1 MLRKYFASI
10 IFILTSVHLAFSQ
23 SHDDYL
29 PAVLVNANGDT
40 IHGEIKVVRDDR
52 FSKSIMFYRN
62 GSDLQEKFSP
72 KDIRYFRFEDQ
83 EYVSRNIDGKD
94 YFVKR
99 VIGGELSLY
108 EYAFREKK
116 GTKSEA
122 AYRYF
127 VDKQS
132 TNEWVEISSK
142 NFKISISPL
151 IADHST
157 LFQKIEDK
165 YYSFKEKE
173 AVVEEYNEW
182 LKQGR
187 PGNTWQI
194 KDGNFT
200 RPEQEYQ
207 PKIQTKPIKKFN
219 PTLYGSRWGIEIP
232 LYATYGFV
240 SYPEQLNS
248 AIITTSNG
256 FGYDI
261 GIGAR
266 YTAMPSLTLHA
277 GFHFWDKRF
286 HSYYLAVD
294 PNQNPPQTYNVDE
307 YGTIHYMGMY
317 ATTDYEVSNV
327 VVGGGFAF
335 SFWNTYRADYRIK
348 NTSGSIVNDD
358 SNVDQSILTDKFN
371 NQFDFIIHFG
381 YKFSLFKKQLK
392 LKPMFQYTMP
402 MIHLFEFSDNTLKNF
417 GISGFLLQL
426 GLTVDIGFKVKS

>member
-29 PAVLVNANGDT
+29 PAVLVNVNGDT

-142 NFKISISPL
+142 IL
-151 IADHST
+151 
-157 LFQKIEDK
+157 K
-165 YYSFKEKE
+165 Y
-173 AVVEEYNEW
+173 
-182 LKQGR
+182 L
-187 PGNTWQI
+187 
-194 KDGNFT
+194 
-200 RPEQEYQ
+200 
-207 PKIQTKPIKKFN
+207 
-219 PTLYGSRWGIEIP
+219 
-232 LYATYGFV
+232 
-240 SYPEQLNS
+240 
-248 AIITTSNG
+248 
-256 FGYDI
+256 
-261 GIGAR
+261 
-266 YTAMPSLTLHA
+266 
-277 GFHFWDKRF
+277 
-286 HSYYLAVD
+286 
-294 PNQNPPQTYNVDE
+294 
-307 YGTIHYMGMY
+307 
-317 ATTDYEVSNV
+317 
-327 VVGGGFAF
+327 
-335 SFWNTYRADYRIK
+335 
-348 NTSGSIVNDD
+348 
-358 SNVDQSILTDKFN
+358 
-371 NQFDFIIHFG
+371 
-381 YKFSLFKKQLK
+381 
-392 LKPMFQYTMP
+392 
-402 MIHLFEFSDNTLKNF
+402 
-417 GISGFLLQL
+417 FLL
-426 GLTVDIGFKVKS
+426 